1 MLPAV
6 LTDFYGSFASISFT
20 ILGLWF
26 VVAQTRYADW
36 MASPEHRRRASA
48 VSLHFALPGLM
59 SLLSLSDP
67 QNAGLWRV
75 TFTLAGA
82 LGAVGLAVVNRG
94 PSLRRGGPIVRVI
107 HWVSVALYAL
117 IAAVA
122 LAPGALD
129 DLNVTAAPLR
139 VEAILLS
146 LLVFLGVTLAW
157 LLMFEPGDD
166 APEAAPPPADAS

>member
-1 MLPAV
+1 M

-26 VVAQTRYADW
+26 VVAQTRYAEW

-67 QNAGLWRV
+67 QNEGLWRV
-75 TFTLAGA
+75 TFVLAGA
-82 LGAVGLAVVNRG
+82 LGGLGLAVVNRG
-94 PSLRRGGPIVRVI
+94 PALHRGGPVVRLI
-107 HWVSVALYAL
+107 HRLSVGLYAVVAL
-117 IAAVA
+117 VA
-122 LAPGALD
+122 LAPDSLD
-129 DLNVTAAPLR
+129 DLGVTAHPLR
-139 VEAILLS
+139 VEAITLS

-157 LLMFEPGDD
+157 LLMFEPGD
-166 APEAAPPPADAS
+166 EPPPEPAP

>member
-1 MLPAV
+1 V
-6 LTDFYGSFASISFT
+6 LTDFYGPFSSISFT

-26 VVAQTRYADW
+26 VVAQTRYSDW
-36 MASPEHRRRASA
+36 MSSPEHRRRASA

-59 SLLSLSDP
+59 SLLSLADP
-67 QNAGLWRV
+67 QNQGLWRF
-75 TFTLAGA
+75 TFAVAGGSGA
-82 LGAVGLAVVNRG
+82 LALALVNRG
-94 PSLRRGGPIVRVI
+94 ASLGRSGPVVRVI
-107 HWVSVALYAL
+107 HWTSIALYTV

-122 LAPGALD
+122 IAPGALD
-129 DLNVTAAPLR
+129 DLGITAAPLR

-166 APEAAPPPADAS
+166 GPDP

>member
-1 MLPAV
+1 V
-6 LTDFYGSFASISFT
+6 LTDFYGPFSSISFT

-26 VVAQTRYADW
+26 VVAQTRYSDW
-36 MASPEHRRRASA
+36 MSSPEHRRRASA

-59 SLLSLSDP
+59 SLLSLADP
-67 QNAGLWRV
+67 GNQGLWRF
-75 TFTLAGA
+75 TFSVAGG

-94 PSLRRGGPIVRVI
+94 TSLGRSGPVVRVI
-107 HWVSVALYAL
+107 HWTSVALYAL

-122 LAPGALD
+122 ITPRSLD
-129 DLNVTAAPLR
+129 DIGIDAAPLR

-157 LLMFEPGDD
+157 LLMFEQGDD
-166 APEAAPPPADAS
+166 PPEP